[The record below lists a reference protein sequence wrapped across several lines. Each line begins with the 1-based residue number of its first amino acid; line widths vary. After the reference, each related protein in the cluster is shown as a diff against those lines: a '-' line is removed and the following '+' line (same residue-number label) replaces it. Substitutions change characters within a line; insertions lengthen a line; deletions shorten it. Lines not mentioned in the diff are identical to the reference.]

1 MKVDVLV
8 AEIGSTTTVV
18 NAFKDIDTDDPVFW
32 GQGQAPTSVVQG
44 DVRIGLQGAIDDL
57 CRKKGIESLE
67 YDEMLATSSA
77 AGGLKMTVH
86 GLVYDMTAKAAKEAA
101 LGAGG
106 ILHFVTAGR
115 LRRTDIAKIK
125 EINPNLILIAGGVDY
140 GERDTALDNAEMIR
154 AMGLKTPVI
163 YAGNVENQE
172 EMKLIFDE
180 ESGMKLYNVENVYP
194 KIDALNVEPCRKVIQ
209 DAFEDHITNAPGME
223 HVRDMVNG
231 PIIPTPGA
239 VMECTKLL
247 YDCIGDLIVLDVGG
261 ATTDLHS
268 VATESD
274 QVARIMIAPEP
285 KAKRTVEGDL
295 GVYVNRMKVIESI
308 GEEKL
313 REECQKV
320 GIDLDKTLES
330 YVAIPKNEDEIKLV
344 EMLTTEAVLRAVER
358 HAGQIRYIYGPSGRS
373 TVAEGK
379 DLTQVKYII
388 GTGGALTRLP
398 HRVEI
403 MQKIAKHNETGMLLF
418 PSEHAEI
425 LVDNDYIMAS
435 LGVLSKKHREGAI
448 KLLEKSLNF
457 DFSTVKKEESYQ
469 TKYID
474 EVKKLAEEA
483 KAKEEETRKHIE
495 EMEKA
500 GYDMEAYK
508 NPDDIGGANANGARA
523 DEIKKIIEEAERD
536 GKLVDE
542 VKKKLSND
550 GENLEPCKIK
560 DRVKEELKSGLG
572 VRGKWE
578 SQYMGDC
585 THECKTCVRLR
596 CSNRNENY

>member
-18 NAFKDIDTDDPVFW
+18 NAFKDLDTDNPVFW
-32 GQGQAPTSVVQG
+32 AQGQAPTSVLDG

-57 CRKKGIESLE
+57 CKKMNIDNLE
-67 YDEMLATSSA
+67 YGEMLATSSA

-106 ILHFVTAGR
+106 IIHYITAGK
-115 LRRTDIAKIK
+115 LRRTDLAKIK

-140 GERDTALDNAEMIR
+140 GERDTAIENAEKIR
-154 AMGLKTPVI
+154 SLGLKTPII
-163 YAGNVENQE
+163 YAGNIENQE

-180 ESGMKLYNVENVYP
+180 ESGQQLYNVENVYP
-194 KIDALNVEPCRKVIQ
+194 KIDDLNVEPCRKVIQ
-209 DAFEDHITNAPGME
+209 DAFEQHITHAPGME

-247 YDCIGDLIVLDVGG
+247 YDCLGDLIVLDVGG

-274 QVARIMIAPEP
+274 KIARIMISPEP

-308 GEEKL
+308 GEEQMRKDC
-313 REECQKV
+313 EKM
-320 GIDLDKTLES
+320 GIDLDETLAS
-330 YVAIPKNEDEIKLV
+330 YVAIPKTEAEFKLV
-344 EMLTTEAVLRAVER
+344 ERLTKEAVLKAVER
-358 HAGQIRYIYGPSGRS
+358 HAGIIRYIYGPSGRS

-379 DLTQVKYII
+379 DLTQVKYIV

-403 MQKIAKHNETGMLLF
+403 MEEIAKHNETGMMLF
-418 PSEHAEI
+418 PTEHAQI

-435 LGVLSKKHREGAI
+435 LGVLSKRYREAAI
-448 KLLEKSLNF
+448 KLLEKSL
-457 DFSTVKKEESYQ
+457 DFKFPERKAENNAA
-469 TKYID
+469 KYMAEID
-474 EVKKLAEEA
+474 YADAEA
-483 KAKEEETRKHIE
+483 KKRDEEYKKHIE
-495 EMEKA
+495 EMENM
-500 GYDMEAYK
+500 GYDMSAYK
-508 NPDDIGGANANGARA
+508 EEETIGGATDAEVEAARREA
-523 DEIKKIIEEAERD
+523 LDE
-536 GKLVDE
+536 
-542 VKKKLSND
+542 
-550 GENLEPCKIK
+550 
-560 DRVKEELKSGLG
+560 KEEMRQGGG
-572 VRGKWE
+572 VKGKWAAKTE
-578 SQYMGDC
+578 SGGQYMGDC
-585 THECKTCVRLR
+585 THDCKHCTRRNCP
-596 CSNRNENY
+596 NRVE